1 MKKLFLHIILILISF
16 NLFAQNP
23 EIKRTWHW
31 YFGEGAGLD
40 FSNDTVVAD
49 TNGMIYT
56 PEACAA
62 ISDTGGNLLFY
73 TDGVTVWNSNHDT
86 MLNGT
91 GLSGCIYL
99 SSTQG
104 ALIVPKPDN
113 DTIYYIFTTDC
124 EENNF
129 FQNGL
134 RYSIVDMSL
143 NGGLG
148 EVTVKNVLLFAPGLE
163 DLASVHHNNGNDV
176 WIVSH
181 EVSNNNF
188 RAYLVTSSGID
199 TIPVISNI
207 GSISPVELARLRLSP
222 DGKKMTK
229 LIYYDGTPYTLE
241 LYSFDNNTGVI
252 SNAIPLSSDILLTSQ
267 AFSPDNSKL
276 YVIDAFNYA
285 IHQYDLCNKDS
296 AQIVDSKITIAYPMV
311 SCADMRLGPDG
322 KIYVSHDGDNF
333 VGVIHN
339 PNEYGVSCNYQDT
352 GAYVS
357 DIWWKVCNQSL
368 PNFIESY
375 FYTDTISDPCNQ
387 TDINENIEQNTISI
401 YPNPAKD
408 NLTIFINSNVYNN
421 GNITIHDIL
430 GRKMYKTKIK
440 GNNLYKIDVSE
451 YPSGIYNFNIQY
463 NEKYYNKK
471 FIVIK

>member
-1 MKKLFLHIILILISF
+1 MKKLSLHIILIFISF
-16 NLFAQNP
+16 NLVAQNP

-31 YFGEGAGLD
+31 YFGWGAGLD

-56 PEACAA
+56 VEASAA
-62 ISDTGGNLLFY
+62 ISDTTGSILFY
-73 TDGVTVWNSNHDT
+73 TDGVTVWNANHDT
-86 MLNGT
+86 MPNGKN
-91 GLSGCIYL
+91 LAGCNFYL

-104 ALIVPKPDN
+104 ALVVPKPGSN
-113 DTIYYIFTTDC
+113 ILYYLFTTDC
-124 EENNF
+124 HEDN

-148 EVTVKNVLLFAPGLE
+148 EVTDKNVLLFAPGLE
-163 DLASVHHNNGNDV
+163 DLASVHHNNGIDI

-181 EVSNNNF
+181 EVSTNNF
-188 RAYLVTSSGID
+188 RTYLVTSSGID

-207 GSISPVELARLRLSP
+207 GSISPVEVARLRLSP

-241 LYSFDNNTGVI
+241 LYSFDNNTGII
-252 SNAIPLSSDILLTSQ
+252 SNTIPLSTDLLLFSS

-276 YVIDAFNYA
+276 YVIDGLNLA

-296 AQIVDSKITIAYPMV
+296 AQIVDSKITIAYPMGGG
-311 SCADMRLGPDG
+311 DMRLGPDG
-322 KIYVSHDGDNF
+322 KIYVSLDGENY

-352 GAYVS
+352 GVY
-357 DIWWKVCNQSL
+357 L
-368 PNFIESY
+368 GGGLF
-375 FYTDTISDPCNQ
+375 
-387 TDINENIEQNTISI
+387 
-401 YPNPAKD
+401 
-408 NLTIFINSNVYNN
+408 NL
-421 GNITIHDIL
+421 
-430 GRKMYKTKIK
+430 
-440 GNNLYKIDVSE
+440 
-451 YPSGIYNFNIQY
+451 
-463 NEKYYNKK
+463 
-471 FIVIK
+471 